1 MEYIH
6 IVNGDHAGGVMQQA
20 LEHAGRAE
28 RVVVLS
34 DDLAIGPLREIDDD
48 PRQRAAFWQRVAPM
62 LKRDFSLDLTR
73 ELDTLRDLAGESN
86 QVSIWHGD
94 SAADQLMLR
103 RVAFHL
109 RTCPARLNEV
119 ALKAADLGDARLPA
133 DAPTALAMYPE
144 SVIAARLKLI
154 APISVLRIS
163 RLALEWRALKHAEMQ
178 IRRWQHNTFEGG
190 TYADLD
196 ETLLAL
202 LPNTPVCVGQAI
214 SAATQ
219 AMRGFFATDIFLLW
233 RYRELRAAGRLELH
247 GDPYDSSNCEL
258 TRL

>member
-1 MEYIH
+1 MEYTH
-6 IVNGDHAGGVMQQA
+6 IVNGDHAGGVMRQV
-20 LEHAGRAE
+20 LEHAGRGE
-28 RVVVLS
+28 RVVVLR

-62 LKRDFSLDLTR
+62 LKRDFSLDLTS
-73 ELDTLRDLAGESN
+73 ELDTLRELAGESN

-119 ALKAADLGDARLPA
+119 ALKAPDLGNPGLAA

-144 SVIAARLKLI
+144 SVIATRLRLI
-154 APISVLRIS
+154 APISVLRIG
-163 RLALEWRALKHAEMQ
+163 RLALEWRALKHAETQ

-190 TYADLD
+190 TYADVD
-196 ETLLAL
+196 ETLMAL
-202 LPNTPVCVGQAI
+202 LPETAI
-214 SAATQ
+214 STSLTIAAATQ
-219 AMRGFFATDIFLLW
+219 AIRGFFATDTFVLW
-233 RYRELRAAGRLELH
+233 RYRELQASGRLELR

>member
-6 IVNGDHAGGVMQQA
+6 IVNGNRAGGVMRQA
-20 LEHAGRAE
+20 LEHAGRTE
-28 RVVVLS
+28 RVVILR

-73 ELDTLRDLAGESN
+73 ELDTLRELAGESN
-86 QVSIWHGD
+86 QVAIWHGD

-119 ALKAADLGDARLPA
+119 ALKAADLDAGLAA

-144 SVIAARLKLI
+144 SVIAARLRLI
-154 APISVLRIS
+154 APISVLRIG
-163 RLALEWRALKHAEMQ
+163 RLALEWRALKHAETQ

-190 TYADLD
+190 TFADVD
-196 ETLLAL
+196 ETLMAL
-202 LPNTPVCVGQAI
+202 LPETAISTSQAI
-214 SAATQ
+214 AAATQ
-219 AMRGFFATDIFLLW
+219 AMRGFFATDTFLLW
-233 RYRELRAAGRLELH
+233 RYRELQAAGRLALR
-247 GDPYDSSNCEL
+247 GDPYDPSTCEL